1 MAAPALKFVPQTIED
16 LAAIPEE
23 DRFHEIL
30 DGVIEQKALPT
41 PKHGLTQGSVMIG
54 LSAFRRRQGGPHQ
67 PGGWWFASEVEIELA
82 PHQVVRPDVAGWRR
96 ERVPG
101 PPDGWPCR
109 ERPDWVA
116 EILSRGSERRDLLTK
131 FRLYHAFEIPHY
143 WILDPEA
150 GLLRVHRWQPQ
161 GYLSVLDARR
171 GQTVRAEPFELI
183 ELSVGGLFDDED
195 EAVEGT

>member
-1 MAAPALKFVPQTIED
+1 MSKINPRKGLQTIED

-23 DRFHEIL
+23 DRFHEVL
-30 DGVIEQKALPT
+30 DGLLDRKPPPT
-41 PKHGLTQGSVMIG
+41 ATHGHAQARICVM
-54 LSAFRRRQGGPHQ
+54 LDPYDRRGRGPHQ
-67 PGGWWFASEVEIELA
+67 LGGWWFALSVEIELA

-116 EILSRGSERRDLLTK
+116 EVLSRGSERRDLLTK

-183 ELSVGGLFDDED
+183 ELSVGALFDDED